1 MASIKNLKK
10 DVNRILAEVIEEC
23 YSFQLDADEK
33 TNSKIEGIIDE
44 AIETFDQL
52 IQKIHDKN
60 VENKSTHYNNITK
73 ELQTKGNELLE
84 KLNKIVS

>member
-10 DVNRILAEVIEEC
+10 DVNKILAEVIEEC
-23 YSFQLDADEK
+23 YSLQLDADEK

-52 IQKIHDKN
+52 IQKIHDKT
-60 VENKSTHYNNITK
+60 VENKSNHFNNITK
-73 ELQTKGNELLE
+73 ELETKGNELLD
-84 KLNKIVS
+84 KLNKLVS